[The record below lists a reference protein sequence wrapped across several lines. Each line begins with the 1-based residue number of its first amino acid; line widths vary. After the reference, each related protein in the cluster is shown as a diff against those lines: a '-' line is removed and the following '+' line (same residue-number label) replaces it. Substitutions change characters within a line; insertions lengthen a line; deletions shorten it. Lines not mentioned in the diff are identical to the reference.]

1 MMKKNKRWRRKQIPE
16 RHSLSFMMNREQL
29 CGAYLIKCQEVPVFP
44 WRWRTNMRCRR
55 NQIGERHSLYL
66 MMKTNYAVQKIS
78 NAAKAKSIID
88 DNEQF
93 CSADQMSS
101 LSLTMNN
108 SSAMQNYFMA
118 RRHRLSLRRRAIMW
132 CLRYHMLGSTVH
144 R

>member
-1 MMKKNKRWRRKQIPE
+1 
-16 RHSLSFMMNREQL
+16 MMNREQL
-29 CGAYLIKCQEVPVFP
+29 CGAYGMK
-44 WRWRTNMRCRR
+44 
-55 NQIGERHSLYL
+55 GERHSLYL

-108 SSAMQNYFMA
+108 SSGEKAPSFFATKNNSVVLKISYVGK
-118 RRHRLSLRRRAIMW
+118 HSP
-132 CLRYHMLGSTVH
+132 
-144 R
+144 

>member
-29 CGAYLIKCQEVPVFP
+29 CRAYGIKCQEVTVFS
-44 WRWRTNMRCRR
+44 WRWRTNMRRRR
-55 NQIGERHSLYL
+55 NQFGERHSLYL
-66 MMKTNYAVQKIS
+66 MMKTSYTVQKIS
-78 NAAKAKSIID
+78 NAGKAKSIID

-108 SSAMQNYFMA
+108 SSAMQNYFLA
-118 RRHRLSLRRRAIMW
+118 RRHCLSLRRRTIMRCW
-132 CLRYHMLGSTVH
+132 RYHMLGSTVH
-144 R
+144 K